1 MVPPLM
7 VEAGLFTLAKI
18 VGTLLGAMSV
28 VPLLFLLSPG
38 QSEEPTDT
46 FDEL

>member
-1 MVPPLM
+1 MVPLLM

-18 VGTLLGAMSV
+18 VGTLLVAMGV
-28 VPLLFLLSPG
+28 VPMLFLFAPG
-38 QSEEPTDT
+38 DSSEPTDT